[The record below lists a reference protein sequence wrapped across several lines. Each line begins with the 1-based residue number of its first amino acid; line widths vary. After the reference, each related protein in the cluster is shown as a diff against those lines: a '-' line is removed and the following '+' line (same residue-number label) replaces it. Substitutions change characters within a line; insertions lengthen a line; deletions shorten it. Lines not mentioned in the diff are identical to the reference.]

1 MNKVYRVIWSKTRNA
16 YTVVS
21 EIARTHG
28 KSKTSK
34 TLKALPLLV
43 ACFLGSGIFSDVNAY
58 TYTNTTQTVDKVRN
72 DSSDFVAENSSN
84 ITVTGDFSPY
94 VGKVNTV
101 PKYTTNETYNFYGH
115 MGIRNLPTGVPASF
129 ANEIINAIKTKTWN
143 QLNAQYAGL
152 AIHVSN
158 ISSSRFDNF
167 DDDSGGSDYSASEA
181 LQFNYE
187 NLSETEKN
195 ALDSWLNNVIANDD
209 LAYDASTGHWY
220 SKKLGYSVGWNSNDF
235 VSGEDEWNISLSEFV
250 KTDDAAVTLNNSTVT
265 GKANSATSKAVNVTN
280 GSMLSIAGNVDYG
293 SLSVADSK
301 VTVGGNAV
309 IESGD
314 LTSTGNSTV
323 DVSKGTLTLN
333 KGAVKMSK
341 GGVLKAMVLR
351 APAATAESEIGS
363 NTKIDGSLTVAGQI
377 HGVTAGNAE
386 TDGANVSQ
394 TLVLEN
400 GINSVVTAD
409 GSNSIGQKQFKI
421 DVEGKGKV
429 ASGDTGLI
437 NGDTLYNEVRPAED
451 GTYVTRDGTTA
462 ENISLL
468 DEQVAD
474 NETSI
479 NNNAANISKL
489 FDGEFS
495 NVGQTAIKNL
505 AKDAVTVSAGDHV
518 NVKKTVDPS
527 SGNADYKVS
536 VIADGKVASGDSGL
550 VTGDTVNKA
559 INDALLQSDSDSST
573 VVNAKLANK
582 ADVDAGNIGNNMKNP
597 DGSNASEVDKKA
609 NSEAWG
615 NAIGTGKVEK
625 GSKELVTGDTVNT
638 AIDEVNSKIDG
649 NKTYVDDELKK
660 KANVDGSNIDKDK
673 FSEAVAVGT
682 VKEGDKRAVSGDTVN
697 KAIENVTNNMNTE
710 LSNKADTDLGNI
722 SENGQKVIK
731 NFAKDAVTVSAGDHV
746 SVNKTIDSSSG
757 NADYKVSVIADGKV
771 AFGDSG
777 LVTGDTVNKAINDA
791 LLQSNSDSSTVVNA
805 KLANKAD
812 VNAGNIGNNLRNPD
826 GSIAS
831 DADKKANSEA
841 WGNAIGT
848 GKVEKGSKELV
859 TGDTVNT
866 AIDKINSKIDDNKT
880 YVDDELKK
888 KANVDGSNI
897 DRDKF
902 SEEVAVGTV
911 KEGDKRAVSG
921 DTVNKAIENITNN
934 MNTELSNKA
943 DTDLGNI
950 SENGQKVIQNLA
962 KGSID
967 IVDGHNTKVSKN
979 SVNGKDIYSI
989 DVSDKDIIDAMKPE
1003 MDKKADKDEVNKKFG
1018 EVDKSLSNK
1027 ADRDAGNLTEKD
1039 ISSWQ
1044 DKLGNGTIEKG
1055 NTGLINGNTAYEAVK
1070 ELKDSNPVQ
1079 SDGKIITIG
1088 AKDTASVV
1096 DFHNSDEKG
1105 RVLTGIVTDINDRS
1119 SAANAGY
1126 VQDTAKALQ
1135 EQMNSGY
1142 SRLDKNISK
1151 AAAGSNALA
1160 ALHPLDYDPED
1171 KVNFAV
1177 GYGHYRDA
1185 NAAAV
1190 GAFYYPNANMML
1202 SVGATVGNGASGV
1215 NAGLSVKLGKGSPYA
1230 GVSKTKL
1237 AEAINK
1243 AGIHIVS
1250 LEKENAAMKQ
1260 KNEALQERLDKQD
1273 KEITELKAMVSSL
1286 MNH

>member
-1 MNKVYRVIWSKTRNA
+1 MNRVFKVIWSKTRNA

-34 TLKALPLLV
+34 ALKALPFLI
-43 ACFLGSGIFSDVNAY
+43 ACFLGSGLFSDVNAY
-58 TYTNTTQTVDKVRN
+58 TYTNTTETVDKVRN

-101 PKYTTNETYNFYGH
+101 PKYTTNQTYNFYGH

-158 ISSSRFDNF
+158 ISSSRFDDF
-167 DDDSGGSDYSASEA
+167 DEDSGGSDYSSSEA
-181 LQFNYE
+181 VRFNYE

-250 KTDDAAVTLNNSTVT
+250 KTDDAAVTLDNSTIT

-280 GSMLSIAGNVDYG
+280 GSTLSIAGNVDYG

-351 APAATAESEIGS
+351 APAAAVESEIGS

-451 GTYVTRDGTTA
+451 GTYVTRDASTA
-462 ENISLL
+462 ENLSLL

-474 NETSI
+474 NTTSI
-479 NNNAANISKL
+479 NNNAANINKL

-597 DGSNASEVDKKA
+597 DGSNASETDKKT

-697 KAIENVTNNMNTE
+697 KAIEN
-710 LSNKADTDLGNI
+710 
-722 SENGQKVIK
+722 
-731 NFAKDAVTVSAGDHV
+731 
-746 SVNKTIDSSSG
+746 
-757 NADYKVSVIADGKV
+757 
-771 AFGDSG
+771 
-777 LVTGDTVNKAINDA
+777 
-791 LLQSNSDSSTVVNA
+791 
-805 KLANKAD
+805 
-812 VNAGNIGNNLRNPD
+812 
-826 GSIAS
+826 
-831 DADKKANSEA
+831 
-841 WGNAIGT
+841 
-848 GKVEKGSKELV
+848 
-859 TGDTVNT
+859 
-866 AIDKINSKIDDNKT
+866 
-880 YVDDELKK
+880 
-888 KANVDGSNI
+888 
-897 DRDKF
+897 
-902 SEEVAVGTV
+902 
-911 KEGDKRAVSG
+911 
-921 DTVNKAIENITNN
+921 ITNS

-1018 EVDKSLSNK
+1018 EVDKSLNNK

-1096 DFHNSDEKG
+1096 DFRNSDGKG

>member
-1 MNKVYRVIWSKTRNA
+1 MNRVFKVIWSKTRNA

-34 TLKALPLLV
+34 ALKALPFLI
-43 ACFLGSGIFSDVNAY
+43 ACFLGSGLFSDVNAY
-58 TYTNTTQTVDKVRN
+58 TYTNTIRTVEQVKN
-72 DSSDFVAENSSN
+72 DGSNFVANSSN
-84 ITVTGDFSPY
+84 ITSNGDFSPD
-94 VGKVNTV
+94 VGNWSGPTRVYDNQ
-101 PKYTTNETYNFYGH
+101 TYYSGVYA
-115 MGIRNLPTGVPASF
+115 IRNLPQGISNAQAS
-129 ANEIINAIKTKTWN
+129 EIKSAIYNRQWN
-143 QLNAQYAGL
+143 QYNAENSGAAVRL
-152 AIHVSN
+152 SN
-158 ISSSRFDNF
+158 SSGYGRDYSDDVNGN
-167 DDDSGGSDYSASEA
+167 DDDISPWDFHARYD
-181 LQFNYE
+181 YE
-187 NLSETEKN
+187 NLSAANKKN
-195 ALDSWLNNVIANDD
+195 LDDWLQHVIDTDD
-209 LAYDASTGHWY
+209 LQYNGSSWY
-220 SKKLGYSVGWNSNDF
+220 SKSLGYSVISNWIDT
-235 VSGEDEWNISLSEFV
+235 VGGEDAWTQTLTTFNR
-250 KTDDAAVTLNNSTVT
+250 TDDAAVTLNNSTVT

-280 GSMLSIAGNVDYG
+280 GSTLSIAGNVDYG

-351 APAATAESEIGS
+351 APAAAAESEIGS

-400 GINSVVTAD
+400 GINSVVTED

-421 DVEGKGKV
+421 DVEGKGKA

-451 GTYVTRDGTTA
+451 GTYVTRDASTA
-462 ENISLL
+462 ENLSLL

-474 NETSI
+474 NTTSI
-479 NNNAANISKL
+479 NNNAANINKL

-597 DGSNASEVDKKA
+597 DGSNASEADKKA

-722 SENGQKVIK
+722 SENGQKVI
-731 NFAKDAVTVSAGDHV
+731 
-746 SVNKTIDSSSG
+746 
-757 NADYKVSVIADGKV
+757 
-771 AFGDSG
+771 
-777 LVTGDTVNKAINDA
+777 
-791 LLQSNSDSSTVVNA
+791 
-805 KLANKAD
+805 
-812 VNAGNIGNNLRNPD
+812 
-826 GSIAS
+826 
-831 DADKKANSEA
+831 
-841 WGNAIGT
+841 
-848 GKVEKGSKELV
+848 
-859 TGDTVNT
+859 
-866 AIDKINSKIDDNKT
+866 
-880 YVDDELKK
+880 
-888 KANVDGSNI
+888 
-897 DRDKF
+897 
-902 SEEVAVGTV
+902 
-911 KEGDKRAVSG
+911 
-921 DTVNKAIENITNN
+921 
-934 MNTELSNKA
+934 
-943 DTDLGNI
+943 
-950 SENGQKVIQNLA
+950 QNLA

-1003 MDKKADKDEVNKKFG
+1003 MDKKADKDEVNKKFD

-1096 DFHNSDEKG
+1096 DFRNSDGKG
-1105 RVLTGIVTDINDRS
+1105 RVLTGIVTDVNDRS

>member
-1 MNKVYRVIWSKTRNA
+1 MNRVFKVIWSKTRNA

-34 TLKALPLLV
+34 ALKALPFLI
-43 ACFLGSGIFSDVNAY
+43 ACFLGSGLFSDVNAY
-58 TYTNTTQTVDKVRN
+58 TYTNTTETVGKVRN

-101 PKYTTNETYNFYGH
+101 PKYTTNQTYNFYGH

-158 ISSSRFDNF
+158 ISSSRFDDF

-181 LQFNYE
+181 LRFNYE

-250 KTDDAAVTLNNSTVT
+250 KTDDAAVTLNNSTIT

-280 GSMLSIAGNVDYG
+280 GSTLSIAGNVDYG

-314 LTSTGNSTV
+314 LISTGNSTV

-333 KGAVKMSK
+333 KGAVKVSK

-351 APAATAESEIGS
+351 APAAAAESEIGS

-377 HGVTAGNAE
+377 HGVVAGNVE

-421 DVEGKGKV
+421 DVEGKGKA

-451 GTYVTRDGTTA
+451 GTYVTRDASTA
-462 ENISLL
+462 ENLSLL

-474 NETSI
+474 NTTSI
-479 NNNAANISKL
+479 NNNAANINKL

-495 NVGQTAIKNL
+495 NVGQIAIKNL

-518 NVKKTVDPS
+518 NVKKMVDPS

-536 VIADGKVASGDSGL
+536 VIADGKVASG
-550 VTGDTVNKA
+550 N
-559 INDALLQSDSDSST
+559 
-573 VVNAKLANK
+573 
-582 ADVDAGNIGNNMKNP
+582 
-597 DGSNASEVDKKA
+597 
-609 NSEAWG
+609 
-615 NAIGTGKVEK
+615 
-625 GSKELVTGDTVNT
+625 
-638 AIDEVNSKIDG
+638 
-649 NKTYVDDELKK
+649 
-660 KANVDGSNIDKDK
+660 
-673 FSEAVAVGT
+673 
-682 VKEGDKRAVSGDTVN
+682 
-697 KAIENVTNNMNTE
+697 
-710 LSNKADTDLGNI
+710 
-722 SENGQKVIK
+722 
-731 NFAKDAVTVSAGDHV
+731 
-746 SVNKTIDSSSG
+746 
-757 NADYKVSVIADGKV
+757 
-771 AFGDSG
+771 SG

-812 VNAGNIGNNLRNPD
+812 VDAGNIGNNLRNPD

-866 AIDKINSKIDDNKT
+866 AIDEVNSKIDDNKT
-880 YVDDELKK
+880 YVNDELKK

-1003 MDKKADKDEVNKKFG
+1003 MDKKADKDEVNKKFD

-1044 DKLGNGTIEKG
+1044 NKLGNGTIEKG

-1088 AKDTASVV
+1088 AKDIASVV
-1096 DFHNSDEKG
+1096 DFHNSDGKG